1 MFGVTEFPPWRSKS
15 TQMDLPWLDT
25 GSYSVRMK
33 HNASRRLSRY
43 LQDPP
48 DTTKNRKIQKITKTP
63 EIQTKSSNRP
73 KKKSLSGRGSAAA
86 PTAQQLDPPETA
98 AAPTARHAPT

>member
-15 TQMDLPWLDT
+15 TRMDSPWLDT

-43 LQDPP
+43 LPDPP
-48 DTTKNRKIQKITKTP
+48 DTTKIR
-63 EIQTKSSNRP
+63 
-73 KKKSLSGRGSAAA
+73 KKKKQKCQKSQKCKKSFKKPNMFL
-86 PTAQQLDPPETA
+86 
-98 AAPTARHAPT
+98 